1 MGSSWVAK
9 KSLIQ
14 TCRGSLGACKAP
26 EECWCLTV
34 PVFLTVAEC
43 TVHEKHSFGENE
55 DLDLRAKLSVDH
67 CPAVRVLTDVFSKPP
82 QKPAQVH
89 KRERY

>member
-14 TCRGSLGACKAP
+14 TCRGSLGAREAP

-34 PVFLTVAEC
+34 PVAVAER
-43 TVHEKHSFGENE
+43 TVHGKHGFGENA

-67 CPAVRVLTDVFSKPP
+67 CPAVRVLTGVFSKPP

-89 KRERY
+89 ERERY

>member
-14 TCRGSLGACKAP
+14 TCRGSLGAREAP

-34 PVFLTVAEC
+34 PAAVAER
-43 TVHEKHSFGENE
+43 TVHGKHSFGENE

-67 CPAVRVLTDVFSKPP
+67 CPAVRVLTRVFSKPP

-89 KRERY
+89 ERERY